1 MRPARQNCFGRSRLM
16 PDVLDVNQAEQKIR
30 TSVPNYTQFA
40 CHERDFFLF
49 LFIDGKYLVTP
60 GEERERL

>member
-1 MRPARQNCFGRSRLM
+1 M

-30 TSVPNYTQFA
+30 TSVPDYTQFA
-40 CHERDFFLF
+40 CHERVFSLFLF